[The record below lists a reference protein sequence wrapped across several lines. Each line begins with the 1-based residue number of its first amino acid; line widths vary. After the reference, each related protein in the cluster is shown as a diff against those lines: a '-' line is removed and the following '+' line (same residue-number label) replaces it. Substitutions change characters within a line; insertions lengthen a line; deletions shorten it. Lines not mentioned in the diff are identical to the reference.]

1 MVIRIWVR
9 FMKKGVS
16 ICFGGGAGWEF
27 ASPGGQPQPASR
39 RVGHSLW
46 LSVGCHVLV
55 CHGAD
60 A

>member
-1 MVIRIWVR
+1 MIIRIWGR

-16 ICFGGGAGWEF
+16 ICFGGRWLGVCLAR
-27 ASPGGQPQPASR
+27 GQPQPASR

>member
-1 MVIRIWVR
+1 MYMGQVYEE
-9 FMKKGVS
+9 
-16 ICFGGGAGWEF
+16 GGEYMFRGALAG
-27 ASPGGQPQPASR
+27 SLPRQGGQPQPASR

>member
-1 MVIRIWVR
+1 MIIRIWVR

-16 ICFGGGAGWEF
+16 ICYGGRWLEF
-27 ASPGGQPQPASR
+27 VSPGGQPQPASR
-39 RVGHSLW
+39 RVWHSLW